1 MKTPLLPWPL
11 RLAAGVALTA
21 LAFGIFVV
29 EALFDATRED
39 PDPNRW

>member
-21 LAFGIFVV
+21 IAFGIFVV
-29 EALFDATRED
+29 EALVDATRPKD
-39 PDPNRW
+39 DRNGW